1 MKVTRKKL
9 VELLHVLLNID
20 DIEIIKCAIESLL
33 DDLEQD
39 KSQDDDTPI

>member
-20 DIEIIKCAIESLL
+20 DIEIIKCDRRRRKNNTITYSIENTKL
-33 DDLEQD
+33 
-39 KSQDDDTPI
+39 I